1 VDVGIQK
8 WILRITSQG
17 RMEIPTNSQEALN
30 LLPTNTQ
37 RPLISGMV
45 PSREET
51 LVSHTE
57 YTNKFRDT
65 MD

>member
-1 VDVGIQK
+1 
-8 WILRITSQG
+8 
-17 RMEIPTNSQEALN
+17 MEIPTNSQEALN

-57 YTNKFRDT
+57 YTNYLCALGLET
-65 MD
+65 SNI